1 MWNPPAFRPEIQN
14 RFFVACLA
22 AFATLGAGACGPS
35 GGDSTATY
43 LVTFALSV
51 TPEDLSKLSFK
62 VTYTADGDFLGTGTD
77 VSCELTTAL
86 AALEDATADF
96 DDDDAS
102 ILEVDIDA
110 PEDAMEA
117 ATELV
122 VCNFSSSDQPTTN
135 EFTVAVVSATDDFD
149 DAVDPDDVKVVVS
162 SIDLDDSATLIVE
175 IGE

>member
-1 MWNPPAFRPEIQN
+1 MWNPPAFRPEIKN
-14 RFFVACLA
+14 RFVVACIA

-35 GGDSTATY
+35 GGDTATY

-62 VTYTADGDFLGTGTD
+62 VTYTADGDFVGTGTT
-77 VSCELTTAL
+77 VSCDFI
-86 AALEDATADF
+86 AALDDATATF
-96 DDDDAS
+96 DDDDDS
-102 ILEVDIDA
+102 ILDVVIDA
-110 PEDAMEA
+110 PTDVMEA

-122 VCNFSSSDQPTTN
+122 ECRFSSSEQPTTN
-135 EFTVAVVSATDDFD
+135 EFAVAVVSATDDAD
-149 DAVDPDDVKVVVS
+149 DAVDPDDVDVVVS